1 MYLKYEEFDFHRP
14 INLIFSPDMPSMA
27 NVVTIPI
34 LKECDFK
41 FATAKPS
48 TTRDFFNKAE
58 N

>member
-14 INLIFSPDMPSMA
+14 INLIFSSDMPSMA

-34 LKECDFK
+34 LKEWDLK
-41 FATAKPS
+41 FASAKPS
-48 TTRDFFNKAE
+48 TARDFFSKAE